1 MALASYAIT
10 TLDAVK
16 GYLGRPL
23 QDDGENDTW
32 IETQINLVSGMVES
46 YCQRVF
52 TIQSF
57 SNEVH
62 NGNGRSKIRPLY
74 YPVTQLSTVTAD
86 ETHPTDAEILASV
99 QYKHP
104 TTLVWTDIE
113 TDADNI
119 IINSPKDWE
128 LSYQNSHN
136 IELLEEVF
144 PEGDRNIRISYKAGV
159 SGSEIAEVEQVVIE
173 MVAMQWKES
182 GRGTGIL
189 GQSSMSN
196 TAGNQSE
203 NIGIKSLKPEW
214 KSVLDRYKRKQYQ

>member
-57 SNEVH
+57 SKEVH

-74 YPVTQLSTVTAD
+74 YPVTQLSVED
-86 ETHPTDAEILASV
+86 SPTDDQILASV
-99 QYKHP
+99 QYKD
-104 TTLVWTDIE
+104 TATLEWTDIE
-113 TDADNI
+113 TDVDNI

-144 PEGDRNIRISYKAGV
+144 EQGDRNIRISYKAGI
-159 SGSEIAEVEQVVIE
+159 SGAELAEIEQIVIE
-173 MVAMQWKES
+173 MVVMNWKES

>member
-10 TLDAVK
+10 TVDAVK

-23 QDDGENDTW
+23 QDDGENDDW

-74 YPVTQLSTVTAD
+74 YPVTQLSVED
-86 ETHPTDAEILASV
+86 SPTDNQILASV
-99 QYKHP
+99 QYKDS
-104 TTLVWTDIE
+104 TTGTWTNIE
-113 TDADNI
+113 TDVGNI

-144 PEGDRNIRISYKAGV
+144 EQGDRNIRISYKAGV

>member
-10 TLDAVK
+10 TLNAVK
-16 GYLGRPL
+16 GYLGGPL
-23 QDDGENDTW
+23 QDDGENDDW
-32 IETQINLVSGMVES
+32 IETQINLVSGFVET

-52 TIQSF
+52 AVQSF
-57 SNEVH
+57 TNEVH
-62 NGNGRSKIRPLY
+62 NGNGRSKLRPLY
-74 YPVTQLSTVTAD
+74 YPVTQLSVED
-86 ETHPTDAEILASV
+86 SPTDNHILASV
-99 QYKHP
+99 QYKDT
-104 TTLVWTDIE
+104 TTLAWTNIE
-113 TDADNI
+113 TDVDNI
-119 IINSPKDWE
+119 VINSPKDWE

-136 IELLEEVF
+136 IELIEESF
-144 PEGDRNIRISYKAGV
+144 EQGDRNIRISYKAGV